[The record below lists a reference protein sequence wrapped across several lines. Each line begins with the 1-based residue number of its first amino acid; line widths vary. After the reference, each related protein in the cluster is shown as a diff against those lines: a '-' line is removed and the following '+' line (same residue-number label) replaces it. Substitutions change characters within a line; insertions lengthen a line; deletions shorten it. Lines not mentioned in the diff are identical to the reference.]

1 MHPQIGRSK
10 FRRNQGG
17 ALVEFALVL
26 PALIILC
33 LAAGDFGRLYF
44 HAVTVVNAASS
55 AVHWGSLD
63 SGNAAQTS
71 EVQSHATGDAADLK
85 GVSATATMYCECP
98 PADPDDF
105 TSAPTS
111 INCDLAGTPACTD
124 GAYGYPRVYIRTDVN
139 ETFNTVG
146 PYPGIP
152 HSTVVKRSAFMRV
165 Q

>member
-1 MHPQIGRSK
+1 MRTKKWSQAIQENRGA
-10 FRRNQGG
+10 

-26 PALIILC
+26 PLLVLLC

-63 SGNAAQTS
+63 SGFAAQS
-71 EVQSHATGDAADLK
+71 DVMEDRAIRDAGDLT
-85 GVSATATMYCECP
+85 GVSATASMFCDCP

-105 TSAPTS
+105 TTDPTPVD
-111 INCDLAGTPACTD
+111 CDLAGDEETCTD
-124 GAYGYPRVYIRTDVN
+124 YGLPRVYVRTDVRQ
-139 ETFNTVG
+139 TFQTVG

-152 HSTVVKRSAFMRV
+152 SSSELSRSAFMRV
-165 Q
+165 D